1 MPAGGDAER
10 FRIGAEVVAIDG
22 TCGELTGVI
31 IDPVARALTHLV
43 VTPRQHR
50 GFGRLAPLDL
60 VDSDGDPIRLSC
72 TVARFLGLDE
82 GEEEHFL
89 PVADATSSYASG
101 QAYNWPRFEVG
112 PVGGRTESGMGA
124 PGFGHSSKHEEIAS
138 DRVPVGEVDVHRGD
152 PVHAVDGFIGSVEG
166 LIVEPPDHHVT
177 HVLLGEGHFWG
188 RKQVAIPI
196 AAMTSRDQEIQ
207 VELTKEQIGAL
218 PPVDLKSVT

>member
-10 FRIGAEVVAIDG
+10 FPIGAKVVGADG

-31 IDPVARALTHLV
+31 IDPVARVLTHLV
-43 VTPRQHR
+43 VTPRHHH

-60 VDSDGDPIRLSC
+60 VESDGDPIRLNC
-72 TVARFLGLDE
+72 TVAQFRGLDE
-82 GEEEHFL
+82 GEENHFL
-89 PVADATSSYASG
+89 PAADETSSYAGG
-101 QAYNWPRFEVG
+101 QAYNWPRFELG
-112 PVGGRTESGMGA
+112 PVGGRTESGLGA
-124 PGFGHSSKHEEIAS
+124 PGFGHRGKREEIAS

-152 PVHAVDGFIGSVEG
+152 PVHASDGFIGAVEG
-166 LIVEPPDHHVT
+166 LIVDPTDHHVT

-196 AAMTSRDQEIQ
+196 GAMTSRDQEIR